1 MNKKKIF
8 FFLRKI
14 KWMLYIIIFVLFF
27 LESLEGFIVYLVN
40 LALGNLI
47 TLIRILSS

>member
-8 FFLRKI
+8 FFTQNKVNAI
-14 KWMLYIIIFVLFF
+14 YNYICAFF